1 MFYVLQT
8 LFFLPYGK
16 QLSGIAKKVM
26 TIPNWVSGN
35 DTDPKKLKRSSALPY
50 T

>member
-16 QLSGIAKKVM
+16 QL